1 MGYREYPNRFN
12 QEYDSWPA
20 KEQWHYERGRQF
32 AAATDKDIPV
42 KTGKQINYRAL
53 VEYVELF
60 TRKAI
65 IRRRKRRML
74 KPNEVITAKSMALSV
89 QVEEFLKTGGKIT
102 LCKTESK
109 KKSIN
114 D

>member
-1 MGYREYPNRFN
+1 MAQIDTKSIKISSLLHSRYFNMGYREYPNRFN

-60 TRKAI
+60 TQKAI
-65 IRRRKRRML
+65 I
-74 KPNEVITAKSMALSV
+74 
-89 QVEEFLKTGGKIT
+89 
-102 LCKTESK
+102 
-109 KKSIN
+109 
-114 D
+114 